1 MFSFI
6 VEFLYRSDQI
16 HCWIPLSSQPNSLL
30 TLIIKMNKFVVN
42 LLLVNWPK
50 NKRPWNRKVLKVEI
64 NDTEGLRNVDSE
76 VRVTGLVSPIPGSLV
91 VPGRDGYNW
100 AESFFHAIDT
110 SDVRRKSSFQAFLLF
125 KTVLFAPSLRQS
137 SPTAMDVTLIERRR
151 IQRNPFL
158 EIRSR

>member
-6 VEFLYRSDQI
+6 VEFIYRSDPI
-16 HCWIPLSSQPNSLL
+16 HCWIPLFSQPNSLL
-30 TLIIKMNKFVVN
+30 TLVIKMNKFVVN
-42 LLLVNWPK
+42 LLVVNWSE
-50 NKRPWNRKVLKVEI
+50 NKRSWNRKVVKVEI
-64 NDTEGLRNVDSE
+64 NDTEGLRNVDPE
-76 VRVTGLVSPIPGSLV
+76 VRVTRLVSPIPGSLV
-91 VPGRDGYNW
+91 VPGGDGYNW

-125 KTVLFAPSLRQS
+125 RIVLFAPSLRQS